1 MPYDGGIGHG
11 IAIFVTRQDG
21 PLVEAESIHV
31 HLFDPEFQAIRN
43 QLIDKGMVAFEGI
56 AGATIIEIILF
67 IVWHKQIIGTVI
79 YAPVTDGR
87 TQFIAL
93 AGVSEDDIQ
102 NDLDARFVQSLDHL
116 AKVPE
121 VAPLARCKTVGVVR
135 GEVANGVISPEVF
148 QRSAIHGAEPAD
160 TLLIK
165 GKDGQQ
171 FNSRDAQLLEVGNLL
186 DDACKGARM
195 LAARGRRPR
204 EATNMHFVN
213 DAFAHWPVQRLIAL
227 PIKCRGIYNRAAHSC
242 AYIVIC
248 RASSCATP

>member
-43 QLIDKGMVAFEGI
+43 QLINKGMVTFEGV
-56 AGATIIEIILF
+56 AAATIIEIILF
-67 IVWHKQIIGTVI
+67 IVWHEQIIGTVI

-93 AGVSEDDIQ
+93 AGVIKDDIQ

-116 AKVPE
+116 AKVPD

-148 QRSAIHGAEPAD
+148 QRSAIHRAEPAD

-165 GKDGQQ
+165 SKDGQQ
-171 FNSRDAQLLEVGNLL
+171 FNSRDAQLLEVRNLL
-186 DDACKGARM
+186 DDTCKGTRM
-195 LAARGRRPR
+195 LAARGWRPR
-204 EATNMHFVN
+204 KAASMHFIN
-213 DAFAHWPVQRLIAL
+213 DALAHRPV
-227 PIKCRGIYNRAAHSC
+227 
-242 AYIVIC
+242 
-248 RASSCATP
+248 

>member
-43 QLIDKGMVAFEGI
+43 QLVNKGMVAFEGV
-56 AGATIIEIILF
+56 AAATIIEIILF

-93 AGVSEDDIQ
+93 AGMIKDDIQ

-116 AKVPE
+116 AKVSD

-148 QRSAIHGAEPAD
+148 QRSAIHRADPAD

-171 FNSRDAQLLEVGNLL
+171 FNSRDAQILEVRNLL
-186 DDACKGARM
+186 DDTCKGTRM
-195 LAARGRRPR
+195 LAARGWRPR
-204 EATNMHFVN
+204 KAASMHFIN
-213 DAFAHWPVQRLIAL
+213 DALTHRPV
-227 PIKCRGIYNRAAHSC
+227 
-242 AYIVIC
+242 
-248 RASSCATP
+248 